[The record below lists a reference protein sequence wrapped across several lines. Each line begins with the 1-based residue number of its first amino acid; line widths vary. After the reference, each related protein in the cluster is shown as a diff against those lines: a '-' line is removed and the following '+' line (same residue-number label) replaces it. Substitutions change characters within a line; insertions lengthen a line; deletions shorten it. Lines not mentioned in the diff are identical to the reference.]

1 MPGEESEYHPVD
13 SHDNSSSIGIEQ
25 APARQLRTLQDHLPW
40 LQAALPPKSE
50 HVETLLEAA
59 ARLVQMPSSICGL
72 FPIVENLRRILTRV
86 RELTPEVTAEIVLVR
101 EWCELIE
108 RIPNQHSIRSEE
120 LLSCTYRSLDAQGNP
135 YVSPPLL
142 GLYTVAPL
150 WCVLWFR
157 SGTPGR
163 EDRTQAYIDLQAR
176 LLGGWMRLARD
187 DRQLSNP
194 NRLIEAGR
202 LLRTLHQPEC
212 SGELDRLVGVTSDL
226 KRLHAKLALLHDEGR
241 QDLRQGYGAFADLLN
256 ETAEMGLESVFRKRL
271 SAQGGSPGS
280 GRRRVHLARLYSDHA
295 DYWRFIELGGRAPDE
310 DWGGVG
316 VEEQSPGPD
325 LAEALSGQGLA
336 PGEFTVPE
344 LAWVELRD
352 LVDSVQGPTGT
363 LDLGELPPLGALFA
377 AARARARHLIMDVQ
391 RFTTRRS
398 RARIAMV
405 VRIMTV
411 LDQLYAQAAGQ
422 ARLPLPSSVRAQV
435 ERMLETLHLLA
446 VTLVTGTEPEHV
458 RKLPR
463 YTSAAALPSDYRLAY
478 APEYRVWLRPYVPP
492 ARNPLAKGYLQNSV
506 DTWPRV
512 ALSDPWGV
520 GVQLADPDKKGR
532 WFDHQIR
539 TYKSTFEEY
548 IAPALAE
555 AGVEPRWRRM
565 TAMGDLLP
573 SWFQGLEEG
582 EHLRPAILFGRD
594 DHLAEVQR
602 YYTAFDRRALD
613 RFFTSE
619 MYDLWDRLIDNGFKP
634 VSDLF
639 KRTEPAAI
647 HESLVGDDRVPRI
660 ESVKALIDALRET
673 LLALPAPRRRAD
685 VIQRHNALTTYTALG
700 LALTTGFR
708 AVRTPIP
715 DLTAIDQQTGFM
727 CLQEKD
733 RSDGAH
739 GRIVWLPERI
749 RTQVRDYLCHLQ
761 RLRRYLPQ
769 DWPTELYVP
778 ATKHRDRSGY
788 GGESYSLSL
797 AHTLFFIEE
806 TDAAGCRPVEL
817 TGTTLQQH
825 LNAVRAGHWSV
836 ANAGRHLLRS
846 YLAAAECP
854 TTLINAH
861 LGHWHYGEEPWGHY
875 SAFDPLQYR
884 RAIAPHLDRL
894 LDVLGYESIGDCR

>member
-1 MPGEESEYHPVD
+1 MPGHKSEYHPD
-13 SHDNSSSIGIEQ
+13 SSHNDANSGS
-25 APARQLRTLQDHLPW
+25 PADGVSTRLLRTQQDHLP
-40 LQAALPPKSE
+40 LLCAALPQQPE
-50 HVETLLEAA
+50 RIEQLLTAA
-59 ARLVQMPSSICGL
+59 ARLIQMPRSISGV
-72 FPIVENLRRILTRV
+72 FPIVENLRRILPQT
-86 RELTPEVTAEIVLVR
+86 RELVPGANAEIELV
-101 EWCELIE
+101 ETWCSLIE
-108 RIPNQHSIRSEE
+108 SIPMQHQIRTEE
-120 LLSCTYRSLDAQGNP
+120 LLSRAFRGSDGLGRNYI
-135 YVSPPLL
+135 SPPLR
-142 GLYTVAPL
+142 GLYLDAPV

-157 SGTPGR
+157 SGTPGQECR
-163 EDRTQAYIDLQAR
+163 DRAYVDLQA
-176 LLGGWMRLARD
+176 LFLGSWLCLVRD
-187 DRQLSNP
+187 DRRLSNP
-194 NRLIEAGR
+194 NRLVEAGR
-202 LLRTLHQPEC
+202 LLRNLHQPTC
-212 SGELDRLVGVTSDL
+212 GGELDRLVGDTTDL
-226 KRLHAKLALLHDEGR
+226 YNLHDTLSQLHDEGL
-241 QDLRQGYGAFADLLN
+241 QGLRQGCGAFADLLN
-256 ETAEMGLESVFRKRL
+256 DSFRMGLESVFRKRL
-271 SAQGGSPGS
+271 TTHGHSSGSR
-280 GRRRVHLARLYSDHA
+280 RRRVELNRLYSDHA
-295 DYWRFIELGGRAPDE
+295 DYWRFVDLGSRVPEE

-316 VEEQSPGPD
+316 VEEQPPAPD
-325 LAEALSGQGLA
+325 LAEALSEQGLA
-336 PGEFTVPE
+336 PDEFTMPE

-352 LVDSVQGPTGT
+352 LVDSVQGPAGT

-398 RARIAMV
+398 RARISVV

-411 LDQLYAQAAGQ
+411 LDQFYAQTLEQ
-422 ARLPLPSSVRAQV
+422 ARLPLPSSARAQV

-446 VTLVTGTEPEHV
+446 VTLVTGTAPEHV
-458 RKLPR
+458 RHLPR
-463 YTSAAALPSDYRLAY
+463 YTSASALPSDYRLAY
-478 APEYRVWLRPYVPP
+478 APQHRIWLRPYVPP
-492 ARNPLAKGYLQNSV
+492 ARNILAKGYLQHSV

-520 GVQLADPDKKGR
+520 GAQLAEPDTGR
-532 WFDHQIR
+532 WFERRIR
-539 TYKSTFEEY
+539 TYESTFDEM
-548 IAPALAE
+548 IAPALE
-555 AGVEPRWRRM
+555 HAGVELRWRRM
-565 TAMGDLLP
+565 TAIGDLLP
-573 SWFQGLEEG
+573 GWFQGMEEG
-582 EHLRPAILFGRD
+582 DHLHPAILFGRD

-619 MYDLWDRLIDNGFKP
+619 MYDLWNRLIDNGFKP

-685 VIQRHNALTTYTALG
+685 VIQRHNAFTTYTALG

-761 RLRRYLPQ
+761 RLRRHLPW
-769 DWPTELYVP
+769 DWPLELCVP
-778 ATKHRDRSGY
+778 ATKHRDRSGF

-797 AHTLFFIEE
+797 ADTLFFIEE
-806 TDAAGCRPVEL
+806 TDAAGCKPVEL

-825 LNAVRAGHWSV
+825 LDAVHARHWPV

-861 LGHWHYGEEPWGHY
+861 LGHWHYGEEPWGHF
-875 SAFDPLQYR
+875 STFDPLQYR

-894 LDVLGYESIGDCR
+894 LDVLGYEFVGGG